1 MKTIFALLVVVAF
14 TCNVNA
20 DNEYLQYEYDA
31 AGNRIGRTVVQ
42 SQPNQAPKRN
52 LLTADITVFP
62 TITSDNVTISIAL
75 DAAGPSDHDYHRVEQ
90 DANIRA
96 FKYFLKNEPTF
107 SPDNWYFGSNPIKD
121 YNKELPYDHPD
132 NQLALKNGSISLGW
146 SDFLY
151 GPSFLMPVIINVLS
165 LKQ

>member
-96 FKYFLKNEPTF
+96 FKYFLKNESGF
-107 SPDNWYFGSNPIKD
+107 DYQNNWSPKNPIDDNEWLSKIIGLRQSYANRND
-121 YNKELPYDHPD
+121 ISHNLID
-132 NQLALKNGSISLGW
+132 NQKNSLESIIP
-146 SDFLY
+146 F
-151 GPSFLMPVIINVLS
+151 VKQLS
-165 LKQ
+165 IYQ